1 MRVATLLPPSRSG
14 AGSSGKRRQ
23 EDGAGQQRGSAEVN
37 PCTIIGIILAFGMVL
52 GSAVIDGG
60 HLDALVNLP
69 AAMIVFGGTFGAIVI
84 MFRLEDVKRLP
95 MMVSKAFVAS
105 PPEPGAVCQK
115 MVAMAKL
122 ARREGFL
129 GLEREVPGVEET
141 DPFLARALQMVAD
154 GTAPETVT
162 DVLYT
167 EVDQLAER
175 HKTGATMLDAMG
187 ALAPTLGVTGTVMHL
202 IHVMAMLDDP
212 SAIGPAIAAA
222 FLACL
227 YGVASA
233 NLIFI
238 PLGGK
243 LKAISKIEQHSR
255 EIVIEGV
262 RSIQRGDNPILVAEA
277 LKSFL
282 PPEERNTLEGA
293 SRVEKGDDGAEQA
306 RAA

>member
-1 MRVATLLPPSRSG
+1 MT
-14 AGSSGKRRQ
+14 
-23 EDGAGQQRGSAEVN
+23 RG
-37 PCTIIGIILAFGMVL
+37 TIIGFVFAFGMVL

-60 HLDALVNLP
+60 HLDALVNLS
-69 AAMIVFGGTFGAIVI
+69 AAMIVFGGTFGAIIV
-84 MFRLEDVKRLP
+84 MFSLDDVKRLP
-95 MMVSKAFVAS
+95 TMVGKAFNAS
-105 PPEPGAVCQK
+105 PPEPEDVCRK
-115 MVAMAKL
+115 MVQMAQL

-129 GLEREVPGVEET
+129 GLEREVPGLEET

-154 GTAPETVT
+154 GTSPETVQE
-162 DVLYT
+162 VLYT

-175 HKTGATMLDAMG
+175 HKVGAAMLDAMG

-202 IHVMAMLDDP
+202 VHVMAMLDDP
-212 SAIGPAIAAA
+212 SSIGPAIAAA

-243 LKAISKIEQHSR
+243 LKVISKVEQHSR

-282 PPEERNTLEGA
+282 PPDRRAGLEGA
-293 SRVEKGDDGAEQA
+293 GRVGEGGEDPEQA

>member
-1 MRVATLLPPSRSG
+1 M
-14 AGSSGKRRQ
+14 
-23 EDGAGQQRGSAEVN
+23 N
-37 PCTIIGIILAFGMVL
+37 PGTIIGIVVAFGMVL

-60 HLDALVNLP
+60 HLDALVNLS
-69 AAMIVFGGTFGAIVI
+69 AAMIVFGGTGGAVVI
-84 MFRLEDVKRLP
+84 MFRLEDVKRFP
-95 MMVSKAFVAS
+95 AMVSKAFTAH
-105 PPEPGAVCQK
+105 PPEPQGVCLK
-115 MVAMAKL
+115 MVAMAQL

-129 GLEREVPGVEET
+129 GLEREVPGLEET

-154 GTAPETVT
+154 GTAPETVQE
-162 DVLYT
+162 VLYT

-175 HKTGATMLDAMG
+175 HKTGAAILEAAG

-212 SAIGPAIAAA
+212 SSIGPAIAAA

-233 NLIFI
+233 NLLFI

-243 LKAISKIEQHSR
+243 LKAVSKVEQHSR
-255 EIVIEGV
+255 EIVIEGI

-282 PPEERNTLEGA
+282 PPDERGALEGA
-293 SRVEKGDDGAEQA
+293 GRMGEGGARAEQTQ
-306 RAA
+306 AA

>member
-1 MRVATLLPPSRSG
+1 M
-14 AGSSGKRRQ
+14 
-23 EDGAGQQRGSAEVN
+23 N
-37 PCTIIGIILAFGMVL
+37 PGTIIGLLVAFGMIL
-52 GSAVIDGG
+52 GSAVLDGG
-60 HLDALVNLP
+60 HLDALVNLS
-69 AAMIVFGGTFGAIVI
+69 AAMIVFGGTFGAAAV
-84 MFRLEDVKRLP
+84 MFPLEDIMRLP
-95 MMVSKAFVAS
+95 VVVSKAFVAR
-105 PPEPGAVCQK
+105 PPEPRRVCQQ
-115 MVAMAKL
+115 MVRMAQL

-129 GLEREVPGVEET
+129 GLEREIPGLEET

-154 GTAPETVT
+154 GTAPETVSE
-162 DVLYT
+162 VLYT
-167 EVDQLAER
+167 EVDQLAAR
-175 HKTGATMLDAMG
+175 HRVGATILESMG

-212 SAIGPAIAAA
+212 SSIGPAIAAA

-233 NLIFI
+233 NIIFI

-243 LKAISKIEQHSR
+243 VQAISKTEQHSR

-282 PPEERNTLEGA
+282 PPDARDDLEAVGR
-293 SRVEKGDDGAEQA
+293 SGGGDDAEQA

>member
-1 MRVATLLPPSRSG
+1 MNLGTV
-14 AGSSGKRRQ
+14 
-23 EDGAGQQRGSAEVN
+23 
-37 PCTIIGIILAFGMVL
+37 IGLVFAFGMIL
-52 GSAVIDGG
+52 GSAIIDGG
-60 HLDALVNLP
+60 HLDALVNLS
-69 AAMIVFGGTFGAIVI
+69 AAMIVFGGTFGALTV
-84 MFRLEDVKRLP
+84 MFRLEDVRRLP
-95 MMVSKAFVAS
+95 VMVSKAFTAQ
-105 PPEPGAVCQK
+105 PPDPGGVCRK
-115 MVAMAKL
+115 MVSMAQL

-129 GLEREVPGVEET
+129 GLEREIPLLEDS

-162 DVLYT
+162 EVLST
-167 EVDQLAER
+167 EVDQLADR
-175 HKTGATMLDAMG
+175 HRTGVTMLEAMG

-212 SAIGPAIAAA
+212 SSIGPAIAAA

-233 NLIFI
+233 NIIFI

-243 LKAISKIEQHSR
+243 LKAISKVEQHSG
-255 EIVIEGV
+255 EIVIEGI
-262 RSIQRGDNPILVAEA
+262 RSIQRGDNPILVAET

-282 PPEERNTLEGA
+282 PPDARDDLEGVGRM
-293 SRVEKGDDGAEQA
+293 SGGGDDAEQA

>member
-1 MRVATLLPPSRSG
+1 MNSG
-14 AGSSGKRRQ
+14 
-23 EDGAGQQRGSAEVN
+23 
-37 PCTIIGIILAFGMVL
+37 TIIGLVVAFGMVL

-60 HLDALVNLP
+60 HLDALVNLS
-69 AAMIVFGGTFGAIVI
+69 AAMIVFGGTFGAITV
-84 MFRLEDVKRLP
+84 MFRLEDVRRLP
-95 MMVSKAFVAS
+95 VMVSKAFVAQ
-105 PPEPGAVCQK
+105 PPDPRGVCRQ
-115 MVAMAKL
+115 MVAMAQL

-129 GLEREVPGVEET
+129 GLEREIPALT
-141 DPFLARALQMVAD
+141 DSDPFLARALQMVAD

-162 DVLYT
+162 EVLCT
-167 EVDQLAER
+167 EVDQLADR
-175 HKTGATMLDAMG
+175 HRTGATILEAMG

-212 SAIGPAIAAA
+212 SSIGPAIAAA

-243 LKAISKIEQHSR
+243 LKAISKIEQHSG
-255 EIVIEGV
+255 EIVIEGI

-282 PPEERNTLEGA
+282 PPDARDDLEGA
-293 SRVEKGDDGAEQA
+293 GRISSGGDDAEQA

>member
-1 MRVATLLPPSRSG
+1 M
-14 AGSSGKRRQ
+14 
-23 EDGAGQQRGSAEVN
+23 N
-37 PCTIIGIILAFGMVL
+37 PGTIIGLVAAVGMIL
-52 GSAVIDGG
+52 GSALIDGT
-60 HLDALVNLP
+60 HLSALVNP
-69 AAMIVFGGTFGAIVI
+69 SAAMVVFGGTTGAAVA
-84 MFRLEDVKRLP
+84 MFRIEDIKRLP
-95 MMVSKAFVAS
+95 QTVTKAFVAQ
-105 PPEPGAVCQK
+105 PPEPKDVCRQMIK
-115 MVAMAKL
+115 MAQV

-129 GLEREVPGVEET
+129 GLEREIPGLEAT

-162 DVLYT
+162 EVLYT
-167 EVDQLAER
+167 EVDQLADR
-175 HKTGATMLDAMG
+175 HKVGATILESMG

-212 SAIGPAIAAA
+212 SSIGPAIAAA
-222 FLACL
+222 FLATL

-233 NLIFI
+233 NVIFI

-243 LKAISKIEQHSR
+243 LKAISKVEQHSR

-262 RSIQRGDNPILVAEA
+262 RSIQRGDNPILVAET

-282 PPEERNTLEGA
+282 PPSARDDLEGA
-293 SRVEKGDDGAEQA
+293 SRMAGGEGTEQA